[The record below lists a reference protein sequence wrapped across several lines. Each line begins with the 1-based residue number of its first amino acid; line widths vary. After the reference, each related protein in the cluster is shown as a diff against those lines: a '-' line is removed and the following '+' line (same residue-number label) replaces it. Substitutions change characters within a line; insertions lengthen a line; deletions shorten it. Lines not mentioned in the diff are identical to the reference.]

1 VSWLSVAPVKG
12 LALSRREELTLDSF
26 GAVENRRF
34 HVLDERGRF
43 VNGLTKLERS
53 LFAVAAE

>member
-1 VSWLSVAPVKG
+1 LSVAPVKG
-12 LALSRREELTLDSF
+12 LALTRREELTLESF

-34 HVLDERGRF
+34 HLLDERGRF

-53 LFAVAAE
+53 LFVTWTATL